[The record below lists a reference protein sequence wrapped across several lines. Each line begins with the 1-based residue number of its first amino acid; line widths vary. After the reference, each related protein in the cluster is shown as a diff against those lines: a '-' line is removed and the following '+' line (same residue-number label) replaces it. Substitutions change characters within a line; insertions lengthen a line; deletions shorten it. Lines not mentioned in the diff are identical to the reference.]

1 MDNIDLISG
10 NYIMTTWPEGKIHS
24 YNFPYLL
31 IRVAFGVYSL
41 IAISKEVVDNDIDG
55 LLDDCLKAG
64 AASGYRACLVV
75 SESKCFYIEPDG
87 KTVENNNPPT
97 GGSIINWQKF
107 VNGMIKRVDLENGRA
122 MFYTED
128 SPGKMSIIYPSV

>member
-10 NYIMTTWPEGKIHS
+10 DYIMTTWPDGKIHS

-41 IAISKEVVDNDIDG
+41 KAVSKESVDNDING
-55 LLDDCLKAG
+55 LLGACKEAG

-87 KTVENNNPPT
+87 KVVDDKNPPT

-107 VNGMIKRVDLENGRA
+107 VDGVIKRVDMGNGRA

-128 SPGKMSIIYPSV
+128 SPGKMSIIYPGA